1 MQLNLNYLSEI
12 SGGDKNFIRE
22 MLELYVQSTAPEAE
36 NFQALLEN
44 ANYEGIG
51 HLAHKIKAPVQMLG
65 ADDLFHHLKTL
76 EKYGKEGSNLNEIP
90 GLVARVQV
98 LVKESIEAAQES
110 LKGL

>member
-22 MLELYVQSTAPEAE
+22 MLELYVQSTAPEAD
-36 NFQALLEN
+36 NFQALLSN
-44 ANYEGIG
+44 ANYEAIG

-65 ADDLFHHLKTL
+65 ADELFQQLRAL
-76 EKYGKEGSNLNEIP
+76 EKCGKEGSNLEEIP
-90 GLVARVQV
+90 GLIARVQT
-98 LVKESIEAAQES
+98 LVKESVEAAQES